1 MFNFIC
7 GEVVA
12 KEEGILVLK
21 SGEVGFELCVS
32 DYTAMDCNVGDYVKI
47 FAYLQV
53 KEDGLVLY
61 GFSTLEEKK
70 IFLQLI
76 TVGGI
81 GCKMACSVLSNVSV
95 NELAM
100 AIFNGDAKR
109 LACVKG
115 IGKKTAERIVLELK
129 EKIIPPTNVKTPA
142 EKEKHAEKTFSQE
155 AMDAISVL
163 VSLGITK
170 NDAEARVAKVVEQG
184 FTKAED
190 LINFA
195 LKNKG

>member
-12 KEEGILVLK
+12 KEEGLLVIK

-32 DYTAMDCNVGDYVKI
+32 DYTAIDYNIGDYAKV

-61 GFSTLEEKK
+61 GFSTIEEKK
-70 IFLQLI
+70 MFLQLI

-81 GCKMACSVLSNVSV
+81 GCKMACSVLSNVSL
-95 NELAM
+95 NELAT
-100 AIFNGDAKR
+100 AIFMGDAKR

-129 EKIIPPTNVKTPA
+129 EKIIPPLNNGAVVEKPA
-142 EKEKHAEKTFSQE
+142 EKQPVFSQE
-155 AMDAISVL
+155 SMDAIL
-163 VSLGITK
+163 ILTSLGIAK
-170 NDAEARVAKVVEQG
+170 NDAEARVAKAIEGGYV
-184 FTKAED
+184 KAED
-190 LINFA
+190 IINFA
-195 LKNKG
+195 LKNQR

>member
-32 DYTAMDCNVGDYVKI
+32 DYTAMDCNVGDYVQI
-47 FAYLQV
+47 YAYLQV

-100 AIFNGDAKR
+100 AIFNGDSKR

-129 EKIIPPTNVKTPA
+129 EKIVPPTNAKLPL
-142 EKEKHAEKTFSQE
+142 EKEKTAEKVFSQD

-163 VSLGITK
+163 VSLGIAK
-170 NDAEARVAKVVEQG
+170 NDAEARVGRVIEQG
-184 FTKAED
+184 YSKAED

-195 LKNKG
+195 LKNQR

>member
-32 DYTAMDCNVGDYVKI
+32 DYTAIDCNVGDYVKI
-47 FAYLQV
+47 YAYLQV

-109 LACVKG
+109 LSCVKG

-129 EKIIPPTNVKTPA
+129 EKIVPPTNVGVKSEKKTQQETVFSA
-142 EKEKHAEKTFSQE
+142 EAI
-155 AMDAISVL
+155 DAISVL
-163 VSLGITK
+163 VSLGIAK
-170 NDAEARVAKVVEQG
+170 NDAESRIAKAVENG
-184 FTKAED
+184 LKKTEEF
-190 LINFA
+190 INFA
-195 LKNKG
+195 LKNQR

>member
-1 MFNFIC
+1 FIICFNF
-7 GEVVA
+7 VT

-32 DYTAMDCNVGDYVKI
+32 DYTAMDCNVGDYVQI
-47 FAYLQV
+47 YAYLQV

-109 LACVKG
+109 LACVKC

-129 EKIIPPTNVKTPA
+129 EKIVPPTNAKLPL
-142 EKEKHAEKTFSQE
+142 EKEKTAEKVFSQD
-155 AMDAISVL
+155 AIDAISVL
-163 VSLGITK
+163 VSLGIAK
-170 NDAEARVAKVVEQG
+170 NDAEARVGRVIEQG
-184 FTKAED
+184 YSKAED

-195 LKNKG
+195 LKNQR

>member
-32 DYTAMDCNVGDYVKI
+32 DYTAIDCNIGDYVKI
-47 FAYLQV
+47 YAYLQV

-109 LACVKG
+109 LSCVKG

-129 EKIIPPTNVKTPA
+129 EKIVPPANVGVKPEKKTQQETVFSA
-142 EKEKHAEKTFSQE
+142 EAI
-155 AMDAISVL
+155 DAISVL
-163 VSLGITK
+163 VSLGIAK
-170 NDAEARVAKVVEQG
+170 NDAESRIAKAVENG
-184 FTKAED
+184 LKKTEEF
-190 LINFA
+190 INFA
-195 LKNKG
+195 LKNQR

>member
-12 KEEGILVLK
+12 KEEGILVVK

-32 DYTAMDCNVGDYVKI
+32 DYTATDYNVGDYAKV

-61 GFSTLEEKK
+61 GFSTIEEKK
-70 IFLQLI
+70 MFLQLI

-81 GCKMACSVLSNVSV
+81 GCKMACSVLSNVSL
-95 NELAM
+95 NELAT
-100 AIFNGDAKR
+100 AIFVGDAKR

-129 EKIIPPTNVKTPA
+129 EKIIPPSNTTVVSKPTEKQPA
-142 EKEKHAEKTFSQE
+142 FNQE
-155 AMDAISVL
+155 ANDAILIL
-163 VSLGITK
+163 VSLGIAK
-170 NDAEARVAKVVEQG
+170 NDAEARVGRAIDSGLV
-184 FTKAED
+184 KAEEI
-190 LINFA
+190 INFA
-195 LKNKG
+195 LKNQR

>member
-12 KEEGILVLK
+12 KEEGILILK

-32 DYTAMDCNVGDYVKI
+32 DYTAMDCNIGDYVKI
-47 FAYLQV
+47 YAYLQV

-100 AIFNGDAKR
+100 VIFNGDAKR

-129 EKIIPPTNVKTPA
+129 EKIVPPANAKMPA
-142 EKEKHAEKTFSQE
+142 AKEKLAEKTFSQD
-155 AMDAISVL
+155 AIDAISVL
-163 VSLGITK
+163 VSLGIAK
-170 NDAEARVAKVVEQG
+170 NDAEVRVGRVIEQG
-184 FTKAED
+184 YSKAED

-195 LKNKG
+195 LKNQR

>member
-12 KEEGILVLK
+12 KEEGILVVK

-32 DYTAMDCNVGDYVKI
+32 DYTATDYNVGDYAKI

-61 GFSTLEEKK
+61 GFSTIEEKK
-70 IFLQLI
+70 MFLQLI

-81 GCKMACSVLSNVSV
+81 GCKMACSVLSNVSL
-95 NELAM
+95 NELAT
-100 AIFNGDAKR
+100 AIFMGDAKR

-129 EKIIPPTNVKTPA
+129 EKIIPPSNTTAVV
-142 EKEKHAEKTFSQE
+142 EKTEEKQPVFNQE
-155 AMDAISVL
+155 ANDAIL
-163 VSLGITK
+163 ILTSLGIAK
-170 NDAEARVAKVVEQG
+170 NDAESRVGKAVESG
-184 FTKAED
+184 LAKAEEI
-190 LINFA
+190 INFA
-195 LKNKG
+195 LKNQR

>member
-32 DYTAMDCNVGDYVKI
+32 DYTAIDCNVGDYIKI

-53 KEDGLVLY
+53 KEDGLTLY

-95 NELAM
+95 NELAT
-100 AIFNGDAKR
+100 AIFTGDAKR

-129 EKIIPPTNVKTPA
+129 EKIVPPANIGSQP
-142 EKEKHAEKTFSQE
+142 EKKAQQEAVFSAE

-163 VSLGITK
+163 VSLGIAK
-170 NDAEARVAKVVEQG
+170 NEAESRIAKAVEKG
-184 FTKAED
+184 LKKTEEF
-190 LINFA
+190 INFA
-195 LKNKG
+195 LKNQR

>member
-12 KEEGILVLK
+12 KEEGLLVVK

-61 GFSTLEEKK
+61 GFSTMEEKK
-70 IFLQLI
+70 MFLQLI

-95 NELAM
+95 NELAT
-100 AIFNGDAKR
+100 AIFVGDAKR

-129 EKIIPPTNVKTPA
+129 EKIIPPANVNSSA
-142 EKEKHAEKTFSQE
+142 EKEKQPKTAFNQE
-155 AMDAISVL
+155 ANDAILVL
-163 VSLGITK
+163 VSLGIAKT
-170 NDAEARVAKVVEQG
+170 DAETRVAKAMDG
-184 FTKAED
+184 GLSKAED

-195 LKNKG
+195 LKNQR

>member
-32 DYTAMDCNVGDYVKI
+32 DYTAIDCNVGDYVKI
-47 FAYLQV
+47 YAYLQV

-61 GFSTLEEKK
+61 GFSTMEEKK

-95 NELAM
+95 NELAV

-109 LACVKG
+109 LSCVKG

-129 EKIIPPTNVKTPA
+129 EKIVPPANVGVKSEKKTQQETVFSA
-142 EKEKHAEKTFSQE
+142 EAI
-155 AMDAISVL
+155 DAISVL
-163 VSLGITK
+163 VSLGIAK
-170 NDAEARVAKVVEQG
+170 NDAESRIAKAVENG
-184 FTKAED
+184 LKKTEEF
-190 LINFA
+190 INFA
-195 LKNKG
+195 LKNQR

>member
-32 DYTAMDCNVGDYVKI
+32 DYTAIDCNVGDYVKI
-47 FAYLQV
+47 YAYLQV

-61 GFSTLEEKK
+61 GFSTMEEKK

-109 LACVKG
+109 LSCVKG

-129 EKIIPPTNVKTPA
+129 EKIVPPANVGVKSEKKTQQETVFSA
-142 EKEKHAEKTFSQE
+142 EAI
-155 AMDAISVL
+155 DAISVL
-163 VSLGITK
+163 VSLGIAK
-170 NDAEARVAKVVEQG
+170 NDAESRIAKAVENG
-184 FTKAED
+184 LKKTEEF
-190 LINFA
+190 INFA
-195 LKNKG
+195 LKNQR

>member
-32 DYTAMDCNVGDYVKI
+32 DYTAIDCNVGDYVKI
-47 FAYLQV
+47 YAYLQV

-61 GFSTLEEKK
+61 GFSTMEEKK

-109 LACVKG
+109 LSCVKG

-129 EKIIPPTNVKTPA
+129 EKIVPPANVGVKSEKKTQQETVFSA
-142 EKEKHAEKTFSQE
+142 EAI
-155 AMDAISVL
+155 DAISVL
-163 VSLGITK
+163 VSLGIAK
-170 NDAEARVAKVVEQG
+170 NDAESRIAKAVENG
-184 FTKAED
+184 LNKTEEF
-190 LINFA
+190 INFA
-195 LKNKG
+195 LKNQR

>member
-32 DYTAMDCNVGDYVKI
+32 DYTAIDCNVGDYVKI
-47 FAYLQV
+47 YAYLQV

-109 LACVKG
+109 LSCVKG

-129 EKIIPPTNVKTPA
+129 EKIVPPANVGVKSEKKTQQETVFSA
-142 EKEKHAEKTFSQE
+142 EAI
-155 AMDAISVL
+155 DAISVL
-163 VSLGITK
+163 VSLGIAK
-170 NDAEARVAKVVEQG
+170 NDAESRIAKAVENG
-184 FTKAED
+184 LKKTEEF
-190 LINFA
+190 INFA
-195 LKNKG
+195 LKNQR

>member
-32 DYTAMDCNVGDYVKI
+32 DYTAIDCNVGDYVKI
-47 FAYLQV
+47 YAYLQV

-61 GFSTLEEKK
+61 GFSTMEEKK

-95 NELAM
+95 NELAV

-109 LACVKG
+109 LSCVKG

-129 EKIIPPTNVKTPA
+129 EKIVPPANVGVKSEKKTQQETVFSA
-142 EKEKHAEKTFSQE
+142 EAI
-155 AMDAISVL
+155 DAISVL
-163 VSLGITK
+163 VSLGIAK
-170 NDAEARVAKVVEQG
+170 NEAESRIAKAVENG
-184 FTKAED
+184 LKKTEEF
-190 LINFA
+190 INFA
-195 LKNKG
+195 LKNQR